1 MKEERENGIYQ
12 WMLPFSFLP
21 HNIFSFPPLSVLP
34 KLKLSEHMT
43 SPPGYLSESELIS
56 LMEKHSIGT
65 VRCMEIRLPSLHLSH

>member
-1 MKEERENGIYQ
+1 MVYISGCFLFPSFHTIY
-12 WMLPFSFLP
+12 
-21 HNIFSFPPLSVLP
+21 FSFPPLSVLP

-65 VRCMEIRLPSLHLSH
+65 VRCMEIRLSSLNLSH